1 MPNFLRLESM
11 LFASTATSIVAL
23 LALLILR
30 EATKRRQDA
39 GGGGD
44 SHVAMSLS
52 MTSSQVSSMEEM
64 LVMDRS
70 VDRRKRMEPI
80 EGMGMGMGM
89 VHVQV
94 HVAVHGKWKWK

>member
-52 MTSSQVSSMEEM
+52 TPSWQVPSMEAM
-64 LVMDRS
+64 VVMDRS

-80 EGMGMGMGM
+80 DGM
-89 VHVQV
+89 VHGECME
-94 HVAVHGKWKWK
+94 HVVVDRAMSWNWNNG

>member
-52 MTSSQVSSMEEM
+52 TPSWQVPSMEAM
-64 LVMDRS
+64 VVMDRS

-80 EGMGMGMGM
+80 DGM
-89 VHVQV
+89 VHV
-94 HVAVHGKWKWK
+94 HA